1 MMKQSWKEYQ
11 AQLQRESAKKT
22 YYQRL
27 VKFVV
32 FPILIGVAV
41 FAAVGSIGRI
51 IDWKFTSQPKG
62 DAEQN
67 KDINGSVHP
76 LMDKINVRELLDDSM
91 FINLTDDLVDIHHN
105 GRKLHADTSLD
116 VAMQQFMLSKL
127 DRANSRY
134 IGIVAMDPTTGRV
147 LAMIGFDRKD
157 PFSNPCVDNRFPA
170 ASVFKIITA
179 TAGIEKFGFTPDT
192 TFAYNGGKYTLY
204 KSQLKN
210 KTNRYSQ
217 RITFRDSFAQS
228 VNPVFGKIGVLYLK
242 KSTIEQYAE
251 AFGFNR
257 AIDFEIPF
265 SSGII
270 HVTDKPYHWA
280 EIASGFN
287 RETLLSPLHG
297 ALLSSALLNSGKLP
311 EPTVI
316 DRIIDENGQ
325 MIYRNR
331 IAYVNQACTPDAAKI
346 VKTLMTETIRS
357 GTCKD
362 AFKGYRKDPIFSKLS
377 IGGKSGSIANKAHD
391 VRFDW
396 FVGFAEQKKGAQKLV
411 VSVVVGH
418 EEYIGI
424 RASRY
429 ARMVIKRFFS
439 RYLAQKAAV
448 SKKAAADS

>member
-1 MMKQSWKEYQ
+1 MQQEAARKTVR
-11 AQLQRESAKKT
+11 QRIL
-22 YYQRL
+22 R
-27 VKFVV
+27 FVV
-32 FPILIGVAV
+32 FPFLIGMVA
-41 FAAVGSIGRI
+41 FAAITSIGRVV
-51 IDWKFTSQPKG
+51 DWKFTGQTGKG
-62 DAEQN
+62 GGADKEMNHSAQQ
-67 KDINGSVHP
+67 
-76 LMDKINVRELLDDSM
+76 LMDKKEVRALLDDSR
-91 FINLTDDLVDIHHN
+91 FVNLTDDLLGIHHN
-105 GRKLHADTSLD
+105 GQNLHADTSLD
-116 VAMQQFMLSKL
+116 VSMQQYMLSKL

-134 IGIVAMDPTTGRV
+134 IGIVALDPETGRV

-157 PFSNPCVDNRFPA
+157 PFNNPCVDNRFPA

-179 TAGIEKFGFTPDT
+179 TAGIEKFGFTPNT

-210 KTNRYSQ
+210 KTNRYTQ
-217 RITFRDSFAQS
+217 RISFRDSFAQS

-242 KSTIEQYAE
+242 KSALEKYAA

-265 SSGII
+265 SPGTL

-297 ALLSSALLNSGKLP
+297 ALLPSALLNQGKLP

-316 DRIIDENGQ
+316 DRIVDENGQ
-325 MIYRNR
+325 VVYRNHV
-331 IAYVNQACTPDAAKI
+331 AYINQACTPKAAKI
-346 VKTLMTETIRS
+346 LKTLMAETIRS
-357 GTCKD
+357 GTCRD
-362 AFKGYRKDPIFSKLS
+362 AFKGYRKDPIFSKLNM
-377 IGGKSGSIANKAHD
+377 GGKSGSIANKAHD

-396 FVGFAEQKKGAQKLV
+396 FVGFAEQKNKGGQKLA

-424 RASRY
+424 RASQY
-429 ARMVIKRFFS
+429 ARMMIKRFFS
-439 RYLAQKAAV
+439 QHFAQNQPV
-448 SKKAAADS
+448 SKKVEAGS